1 MIKAITTNK
10 IIGFGILILIIACKT
25 YTIPTESFKEQ
36 MKNSTAVNLEPVE
49 INNPLS
55 FNHKL
60 NYFAN
65 QIDTIHVLDKN
76 GQKTTL
82 ANSPAIEM
90 RITQQNGKKF
100 IVYFDTVT
108 LENDTLKGNRSRF
121 LPHLERVIPFDS
133 IVRIEVQ
140 NGGKKFEYAE

>member
-1 MIKAITTNK
+1 MIKTITTNK
-10 IIGFGILILIIACKT
+10 IIGFGILIFIISCKT

-36 MKNSTAVNLEPVE
+36 MKNSTVVNLGPVE

-65 QIDTIHVLDKN
+65 QIDTIYVMDKN
-76 GQKTTL
+76 GQKTILT
-82 ANSPAIEM
+82 NSPAIEM
-90 RITQQNGKKF
+90 RITHQNGKKY

-108 LENDTLKGNRSRF
+108 LENDTLKGSRSRF
-121 LPHLERVIPFDS
+121 LPHLEREIPFDS
-133 IVRIEVQ
+133 IAKIEVQ